1 DASADPH
8 LGDASVADEELDRA
22 PPVEAVAGHVD
33 GHRVPIGLAVPRN
46 VDDLEM
52 RALADVVRPVP
63 FAYAVVPAELAT
75 PVVQVGVIREC
86 GDEAIRLAGVRRI
99 DELAD
104 RLRQLLC
111 RHRQATPP
119 LANRTCPLIHRAGPA
134 RNAATVAMS
143 SGRPRRSR
151 GGRAASRS

>member
-1 DASADPH
+1 AARRRAISRPTPLEPPVISARFPLKWVRAPGNDTATSVAIRRRRGTDASADPH

-75 PVVQVGVIREC
+75 PVVQVGV
-86 GDEAIRLAGVRRI
+86 
-99 DELAD
+99 
-104 RLRQLLC
+104 
-111 RHRQATPP
+111 
-119 LANRTCPLIHRAGPA
+119 
-134 RNAATVAMS
+134 S
-143 SGRPRRSR
+143 FK
-151 GGRAASRS
+151 